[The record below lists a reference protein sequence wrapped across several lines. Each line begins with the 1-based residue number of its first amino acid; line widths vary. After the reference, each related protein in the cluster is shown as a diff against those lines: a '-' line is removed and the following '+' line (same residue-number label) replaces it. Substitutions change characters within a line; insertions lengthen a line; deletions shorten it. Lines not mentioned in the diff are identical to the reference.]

1 MSDRSRELRA
11 SPRSSRSTQT
21 KQSDSSASSARP
33 AVNSRRSRGVEAVV
47 GAALGELKRLGRPE
61 RARGAAAYFKA
72 YEKLKFFGVDSPT
85 VRRMASR
92 IKKED
97 ARDWTLREAVAFADA
112 MLARPELEAKGLGQC
127 VLGKFRRQFTPS
139 LLPRTK
145 RWFTKRCTDWAST
158 DGLCGEVLSPLLVA
172 HPALVP
178 ELRAWRSSPHLYV
191 RRASAVGLL
200 RLAHNG
206 RNLPDAYA
214 AALTLGG
221 ERHHLLQKA
230 AGWLLRE
237 AGTTD
242 MGRLE
247 RFLVKNGARLSR
259 TTVSYAIERFPEEKR
274 RDLLLATRQ
283 SIARRT

>member
-1 MSDRSRELRA
+1 
-11 SPRSSRSTQT
+11 
-21 KQSDSSASSARP
+21 
-33 AVNSRRSRGVEAVV
+33 VEAVV
-47 GAALGELKRLGRPE
+47 RAALAELKRLGRPE
-61 RARGAAAYFKA
+61 RAKGAAAYFKA
-72 YEKLKFFGVDSPT
+72 YETLTFFGVDSPT

-92 IKKED
+92 IKKEH
-97 ARDWTLREAVAFADA
+97 AREWTLRDAVAFADA

-259 TTVSYAIERFPEEKR
+259 TTVSYAIERFPQPKR
-274 RDLLLATRQ
+274 RELLAATREARPTRKPLTADAE
-283 SIARRT
+283 IAENRTRSFLRVPRIPR